1 MPLEM
6 DQDIQREAERHEMG
20 YSEYVRHI
28 IRQATDSPFECPE
41 TVLCTDEN
49 HRTEESEK
57 GAA

>member
-1 MPLEM
+1 
-6 DQDIQREAERHEMG
+6 MG